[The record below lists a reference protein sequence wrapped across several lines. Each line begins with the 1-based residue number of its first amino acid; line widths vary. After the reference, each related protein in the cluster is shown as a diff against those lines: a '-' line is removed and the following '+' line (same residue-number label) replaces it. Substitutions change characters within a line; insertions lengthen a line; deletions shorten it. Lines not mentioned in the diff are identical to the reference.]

1 MNDRKPVMIA
11 VAVGSLALAANG
23 AAAVVAISAS
33 SAPPEAALFGITG
46 LSAAFVGLI
55 ATIIWAFRDEPK
67 PIRHQR
73 VFTPWSEHADAE
85 FAAMVDTAT
94 RPNAR
99 SALALAK
106 VAAPAP
112 LMTARPA
119 EQPAAEGTVIYI
131 AEWLKAHSPAP
142 ANA

>member
-23 AAAVVAISAS
+23 AAAVIAISAS

-46 LSAAFVGLI
+46 LSAAFVGLL
-55 ATIIWAFRDEPK
+55 ATMIWAFRADPK
-67 PIRHQR
+67 PSSIRHER
-73 VFTPWSEHADAE
+73 IFTPWSERADE
-85 FAAMVDTAT
+85 FAPIAETGS
-94 RPNAR
+94 R
-99 SALALAK
+99 SGLALAR

-112 LMTARPA
+112 LLTARPA
-119 EQPAAEGTVIYI
+119 EEPATSEATVVYL
-131 AEWLKAHSPAP
+131 AEWLKTRGLAH

>member
-23 AAAVVAISAS
+23 AAAVIAISAS

-46 LSAAFVGLI
+46 LSAAFVGLL
-55 ATIIWAFRDEPK
+55 ATIIWAFRDDPK
-67 PIRHQR
+67 PASIRHQR
-73 VFTPWSEHADAE
+73 VFTPWSERADAE
-85 FAAMVDTAT
+85 FAPITDTAG
-94 RPNAR
+94 R
-99 SALALAK
+99 SGLALAR

-112 LMTARPA
+112 LLTARPA
-119 EQPAAEGTVIYI
+119 EEQAMSDGTVVYI
-131 AEWLKAHSPAP
+131 AEWLKARGLAH

>member
-23 AAAVVAISAS
+23 AAAIIAISAS

-46 LSAAFVGLI
+46 LSAAFVGLL
-55 ATIIWAFRDEPK
+55 ATIIWAFRDDPK

-73 VFTPWSEHADAE
+73 IFTPWSERADAE
-85 FAAMVDTAT
+85 FAPPAETSG
-94 RPNAR
+94 R
-99 SALALAK
+99 SGLALAR

-112 LMTARPA
+112 LLTARPA
-119 EQPAAEGTVIYI
+119 EEPAASDGTVVYL
-131 AEWLKAHSPAP
+131 AEWLKARGPEH